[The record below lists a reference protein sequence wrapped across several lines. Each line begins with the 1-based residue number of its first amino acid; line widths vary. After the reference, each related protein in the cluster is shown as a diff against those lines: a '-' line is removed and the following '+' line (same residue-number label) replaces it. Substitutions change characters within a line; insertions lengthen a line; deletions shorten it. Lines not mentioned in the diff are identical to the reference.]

1 VLVLGSQAAGSL
13 LAGDFAAA
21 VAASSHAERLL
32 WTSPSFFELAEY
44 HFYSA
49 LSRAASFDSAM
60 ADQRRQHFEA
70 LAAHHKQLEV
80 WAEHCPENFENR
92 AALVRAEIDRLEGRD
107 LDAMLSYERAV
118 RSARENGF
126 VQNEALSNELAGRF
140 YLDRGLE
147 TNGYAH
153 LRNARACYTLWGADG
168 KVRQLERLHTRLTAP
183 EGPRPAASVDSSVQ
197 QLDVTT
203 VVKASQAVS
212 SEIVMAKLV
221 ETLMTIAL
229 ENAGADRGLLILPR
243 EDGYCVE
250 AEARAS
256 GDKVEVMLSQA
267 PITAD
272 TSPEALLR
280 YVIRT
285 RQSVILEDS
294 SRPNLFSEDEYLR
307 DRRPKSVLCPSRS
320 RGRVH

>member
-1 VLVLGSQAAGSL
+1 
-13 LAGDFAAA
+13 
-21 VAASSHAERLL
+21 
-32 WTSPSFFELAEY
+32 
-44 HFYSA
+44 
-49 LSRAASFDSAM
+49 
-60 ADQRRQHFEA
+60 
-70 LAAHHKQLEV
+70 
-80 WAEHCPENFENR
+80 
-92 AALVRAEIDRLEGRD
+92 VRAEIDRLEGRD

-229 ENAGADRGLLILPR
+229 DAPAFHRRLPGRECRVQGRRRFVAKFLHPERAQFRYPRPPAQHLAASLFLALAAAGAGGWTIRQIVLCAQRGDLRGLDKLS
-243 EDGYCVE
+243 GQST
-250 AEARAS
+250 AS
-256 GDKVEVMLSQA
+256 
-267 PITAD
+267 
-272 TSPEALLR
+272 
-280 YVIRT
+280 
-285 RQSVILEDS
+285 SVPKWLTFCLQWF
-294 SRPNLFSEDEYLR
+294 LFQ
-307 DRRPKSVLCPSRS
+307 
-320 RGRVH
+320 